1 MVQGQVFLKGGEGGW
16 HFNKS
21 QQTNLKYSYLYNQIM
36 PRLPGCLFKSIQ
48 KQPPDT
54 RGVHSRQLASLS
66 DWWCGVQ
73 EN

>member
-1 MVQGQVFLKGGEGGW
+1 
-16 HFNKS
+16 
-21 QQTNLKYSYLYNQIM
+21 M
-36 PRLPGCLFKSIQ
+36 PRLPGCLFKFIQ

-73 EN
+73 ENWKGLVGNFTQNSQGKHLC